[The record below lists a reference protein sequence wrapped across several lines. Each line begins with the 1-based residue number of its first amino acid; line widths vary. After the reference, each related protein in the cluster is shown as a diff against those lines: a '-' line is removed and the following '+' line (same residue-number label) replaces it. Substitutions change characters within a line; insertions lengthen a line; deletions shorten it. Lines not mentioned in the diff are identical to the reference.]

1 MYVSYLSPV
10 EDLSILYETKQS
22 FEGHLCYVNLIQLV
36 ISEERTW
43 VNISL

>member
-22 FEGHLCYVNLIQLV
+22 FEIMVLYFA
-36 ISEERTW
+36 
-43 VNISL
+43 